1 MDITCGAC
9 GKQHKSNAKLEES
22 LAKLAPG
29 KKIRLKCS
37 QCQEPILLDKGM
49 LDGHRAKVEALSTRV
64 KPPEPPDTSWLY
76 EGEFVDDEMVAD
88 IPQAMVLMPEGQ
100 AMDEVL
106 RALAGLGYQA
116 ITVENTKQALEK
128 MQFVNYSN
136 IVLHSRFEGG
146 GLEGNRFHTYIQNM
160 EMARRRFI
168 FYVLIGPEFKTFY
181 NLEALSN
188 SANLVVDEQDSAKF
202 DIILRKAIPE
212 YEELFGAYMTE
223 LRVQGR

>member
-9 GKQHKSNAKLEES
+9 GKKHKSNAKLEES
-22 LAKLAPG
+22 LAKLDSG
-29 KKIRLKCS
+29 KKLRLKCS
-37 QCQEPILLDKGM
+37 QCQEQILLDKAM
-49 LDGHRAKVEALSTRV
+49 LNEHRAAMEASSSRI
-64 KPPEPPDTSWLY
+64 KPPGPPDTSWLY

-88 IPQAMVLMPEGQ
+88 IPQAMVIMPEGK

-136 IVLHSRFEGG
+136 VVLHSGYEDG
-146 GLEGNRFHTYIQNM
+146 GLSANRFHQYMQFM

-168 FYVLIGPEFKTFY
+168 FYVLIGPEFSTFY
-181 NLEALSN
+181 NLEALAN
-188 SANLVVDEQDSAKF
+188 SANLVVAEKDSAKF

-212 YEELFGAYMTE
+212 YEELFGAFMTE

>member
-1 MDITCGAC
+1 MEIICGAC
-9 GKQHKSNAKLEES
+9 GKKHKSNAKLEQS
-22 LAKLAPG
+22 LEQLEPG

-37 QCQEPILLDKGM
+37 QCQEPILLDKDT
-49 LDGHRAKVEALSTRV
+49 LIKHRDTQEAATNKI
-64 KPPEPPDTSWLY
+64 KPPEPPDTAWLY

-88 IPQAMVLMPEGQ
+88 IPQAMVLMPEGK

-116 ITVENTKQALEK
+116 ITVEHTRQALEK
-128 MQFVNYSN
+128 MQFVNYAN
-136 IVLHSRFEGG
+136 IVLHSQFEGG
-146 GLEGNRFHTYIQNM
+146 GLSTNRFHQYMCRMNM
-160 EMARRRFI
+160 SRRRFI

-181 NLEALSN
+181 NLEALAN
-188 SANLVVDEQDSAKF
+188 SANLVVTEEDTPKF